1 MTTTIKSNLQESTI
15 TLYNRDRISLEIKN
29 PELKLE
35 CQGENIISCRLNLQV
50 DFETYSK
57 IEQAGLFNLKKEVRG
72 SLSQER
78 FYDDLEVYIEAE
90 LKPNL
95 LPQLTKIGTSKEEI
109 TNYLINFSPEDKP
122 IEDNIICTE
131 SWYCLTVGQ
140 EQSGKDVGYRT
151 LWNHANPSTINQAAT
166 STGEALQGVVTFLQQ
181 AVASYKEDPKIKAA
195 SQELEQE
202 FSKFFQQLGELNTE
216 ENNSELHQKP
226 ISEVMLDFFSTDD
239 WDYYWWEEG
248 ETLQLECQVS
258 NGRLTCYAKAIN
270 DKQQFVFYT
279 LCPLTAPDNRKNA
292 ISEFITKVNYG
303 MVIGNFEFDYSDG
316 EIRYKT
322 SIDVEGDRLSNPLI
336 KQAVYLNVL
345 IPLSPHPKK
354 RRGFL
359 PELLNTKLSCGR
371 FSPFCCCFFR
381 YFCFSCLCWC
391 NNRNNG
397 TFRIIQ
403 SGNSFG

>member
-1 MTTTIKSNLQESTI
+1 MTTTIQSNPTESTI
-15 TLYNRDRISLEIKN
+15 TLYDRDRTSLNINN

-35 CQGENIISCRLNLQV
+35 YQSENITSCRLNFQV
-50 DFETYSK
+50 DFETYNK

-72 SLSQER
+72 SLSQGK

-95 LPQLTKIGTSKEEI
+95 LPQLTKIGTSKEQI
-109 TNYLINFSPEDKP
+109 TNYLINFKQEENNSL
-122 IEDNIICTE
+122 EDNIICTE
-131 SWYCLTVGQ
+131 SWYCLAVGQ
-140 EQSGKDVGYRT
+140 EQEGEDVGYRT
-151 LWNHANPSTINQAAT
+151 LWNHANPATINQAAT
-166 STGEALQGVVTFLQQ
+166 STGEALQGVVTFLQE

-270 DKQQFVFYT
+270 DKQQFLFYT
-279 LCPLTAPDNRKNA
+279 LCPLTATDNKKNA
-292 ISEFITKVNYG
+292 IAEFITKVNYG

-322 SIDVEGDRLSNPLI
+322 SIDVEGDRLSNALI

-345 IPLSPHPKK
+345 TMDRYLSAIAAVINN
-354 RRGFL
+354 
-359 PELLNTKLSCGR
+359 ELDVDQAISHVEKAREQSTKSD
-371 FSPFCCCFFR
+371 
-381 YFCFSCLCWC
+381 
-391 NNRNNG
+391 
-397 TFRIIQ
+397 TI
-403 SGNSFG
+403 